1 MTSTDQHS
9 APAVPAK
16 SGEANKVIP
25 WYELVQQDE
34 VSMPE
39 YLREAHHY
47 TPRSTEVPIERYT
60 TREWHLLEKEHLWRK
75 VWQMACRE
83 EHLPEVGSYVVYDV
97 AGDSY
102 VVVRT
107 REGIKAYV
115 NACLHR
121 GRTLKDF
128 DGRCSEFRC
137 SFHGFTWKLDGSL
150 RFAPALEEFPTVDF
164 DSPDW
169 QLPEAKVGT
178 WGGFVFINPDTNAES
193 LEEFLGGMP
202 EHFARWDFEHRYL
215 EAHVAKMLNCN
226 WKVAQEAFDEGLH
239 LGATHPQA
247 SPYVGDVNAAVDVY
261 GNWAR
266 QISPSGTPVED
277 LPVEVEDLD
286 IVKRMLD
293 IRDGEELPIP
303 FQQDSTARGS
313 MSSAARERWRAAVG
327 DEVDQFGDAELLDHW
342 NYAVYPNFHPWGG
355 FNRIVYRFRPNGDRH
370 DQCIFEVMFLTPY
383 RGERPKTAQCTYVGF
398 GESAAEKAPELSTL
412 AMVMDQ
418 DCLNMEAV
426 QRGLGASRR
435 TSVTLSTYQEAM
447 IAWRHDLLDDWVGV
461 HAAQGGAGS

>member
-1 MTSTDQHS
+1 MTST
-9 APAVPAK
+9 
-16 SGEANKVIP
+16 GESNKVVP
-25 WYELVQQDE
+25 WYDLVHQDE
-34 VSMPE
+34 VALPE
-39 YLREAHHY
+39 YLRESHHY
-47 TPRSTEVPIERYT
+47 TAKNSEIPLERYT
-60 TREWHLLEKEHLWRK
+60 SREWHELEKEHLWRK
-75 VWQMACRE
+75 VWQFACRE
-83 EHLPEVGSYVVYDV
+83 EHLPEVGSYVVYDI

-107 REGIKAYV
+107 RDSGIKAYV

-121 GRTLKDF
+121 ARTLKDY

-137 SFHGFTWKLDGSL
+137 SFHGFTWRLDGSL
-150 RFAPALEEFPTVDF
+150 RFAPALGEFPSVEL
-164 DSPDW
+164 DSPEW

-178 WGGFVFINPDTNAES
+178 WGGFVFINPDPDAEP
-193 LEEFLGGMP
+193 LEDFLGGLP
-202 EHFARWDFEHRYL
+202 DHFARWDFENRYL
-215 EAHVAKMLNCN
+215 EAHVAKMLHCN

-247 SPYVGDVNAAVDVY
+247 SPYVGDVNSAIDIY

-313 MSSAARERWRAAVG
+313 MSAAARERWRAALG
-327 DEVDQFGDAELLDHW
+327 DEVDQVADAEFLDHW
-342 NYAVYPNFHPWGG
+342 NYAIYPNFHPWGG
-355 FNRIVYRFRPNGDRH
+355 YNRIVYRFRPNGDRH
-370 DQCIFEVMFLTPY
+370 DQCIFEVMFLTPF
-383 RGERPKTAQCTYVGF
+383 RGERPEPASCTYVGF
-398 GESAAEKAPELSTL
+398 GESAAEQAPELSTL

-418 DCLNMEAV
+418 DCFNMEAV
-426 QRGLGASRR
+426 QRGLATTRR
-435 TSVTLSTYQEAM
+435 THAVMSSYQESM
-447 IAWRHDLLDDWVGV
+447 ITWRHDLFDAWITP
-461 HAAQGGAGS
+461 HANGDAS